1 MLASRALIRS
11 ALGCGDWTAWRGD
24 KKLSAHDLNIGPHS
38 VDVSLGNVFM
48 RQKLTRKPEVAPFAV
63 HRHPEHRTHIDPR
76 VPLSDQGIEYDRF
89 ETDEVVLK
97 PGDFLLGFARERFDC
112 TKPLEIELGRG
123 KDCGSIESNFVFTQH
138 YDGRSTMGRLGILS
152 HVTAGYGDY
161 GFTGNF
167 TLELANVGELP
178 VILYAGMRIGQVSF
192 HGILGS
198 LFGTPT
204 MYSGAYQRQENE
216 PVAPVLG
223 RERFACPGE
232 T

>member
-1 MLASRALIRS
+1 MLASRALVKS
-11 ALGCGDWTAWRGD
+11 ALNSGAWKAWRGD
-24 KKLSAHDLNIGPHS
+24 REISSHDLNIGPHS

-48 RQKLTRKPEVAPFAV
+48 RQETKPGYGGLL
-63 HRHPEHRTHIDPR
+63 DPR
-76 VPLSDQGIEYDRF
+76 VPLDDQGVVYQRF
-89 ETDEVVLK
+89 VAEDVVLC

-112 TKPLEIELGRG
+112 TKPLEIELGKG
-123 KDCGSIESNFVFTQH
+123 KDCGAIEANFVFTQH

-161 GFTGNF
+161 GFNGNF
-167 TLELANVGELP
+167 TLELANVGTRP
-178 VILYAGMRIGQVSF
+178 VKLYAGMRIGQVSF